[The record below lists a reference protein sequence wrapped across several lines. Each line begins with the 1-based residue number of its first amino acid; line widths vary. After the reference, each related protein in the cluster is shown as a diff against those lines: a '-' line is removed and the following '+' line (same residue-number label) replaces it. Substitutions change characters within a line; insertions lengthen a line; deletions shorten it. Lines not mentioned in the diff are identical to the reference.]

1 MPADQW
7 KCLVSPT
14 TRTRKHR
21 KQHRKRSQKGQDKHN
36 ARVACVVGPPV
47 CGDGG
52 GGGRGSV
59 PSAAPRR
66 RLQEKRARQR
76 LHGSDKEEHWNER
89 VSTCMI
95 LSHVRGNASILHF
108 LRVSILS
115 FPFFFFFS
123 FITSNCSH
131 KCCLALQSCNVTCI
145 LCNQPI
151 KRGNEIFPGL
161 LPFIS

>member
-1 MPADQW
+1 M
-7 KCLVSPT
+7 
-14 TRTRKHR
+14 
-21 KQHRKRSQKGQDKHN
+21 
-36 ARVACVVGPPV
+36 VGPPV

-108 LRVSILS
+108 FACLDFAFSCFLLLS
-115 FPFFFFFS
+115 QAIVLIS
-123 FITSNCSH
+123 AVLLCSH
-131 KCCLALQSCNVTCI
+131 AT
-145 LCNQPI
+145 
-151 KRGNEIFPGL
+151 
-161 LPFIS
+161 